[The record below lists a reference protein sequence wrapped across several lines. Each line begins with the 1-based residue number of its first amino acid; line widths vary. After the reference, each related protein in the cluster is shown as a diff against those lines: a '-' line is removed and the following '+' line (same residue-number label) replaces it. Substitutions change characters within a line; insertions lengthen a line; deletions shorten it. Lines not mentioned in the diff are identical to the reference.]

1 MTKHKATA
9 TNYDG
14 LWGRQIKAEAER
26 KQRMKEPTPRPWA
39 WLPNEG
45 QFIIDKD
52 RNIVAEVP
60 CTSGNPAD
68 GALIVTAVNER
79 DQLLAEVAELRAEAL
94 KGICVYCGYIEQYES
109 LEQKASEEGNTMRV
123 AHIRQCEARPEL
135 KLVAFSEQLIE
146 RVDQLQQAA
155 QAALV
160 YLVDTGE
167 SCHTTDLIAQLRAA
181 LSSEK
186 E

>member
-1 MTKHKATA
+1 MTKDKATA

-14 LWGRQIKAEAER
+14 LWGRQIKAEAQR

-45 QFIIDKD
+45 QLIVDKD

-68 GALIVTAVNER
+68 GAYIVTAVNER
-79 DQLLAEVAELRAEAL
+79 DRLLAEVARSREAL
-94 KGICVYCGYIEQYES
+94 DS
-109 LEQKASEEGNTMRV
+109 
-123 AHIRQCEARPEL
+123 CEAAMSAAIPYVPRDLEIAL
-135 KLVAFSEQLIE
+135 RE
-146 RVDQLQQAA
+146 RVKAA
-155 QAALV
+155 
-160 YLVDTGE
+160 
-167 SCHTTDLIAQLRAA
+167 RAA
-181 LSSEK
+181 LSSDK